1 MVDKVF
7 LGIDGL
13 TLSDGATTAD
23 ILMAEIN
30 RHMAE
35 RARQVILV
43 SDSSKLGRAG
53 FEPIVQ
59 ISQIHRLVT
68 DAGAPPA
75 LVEALRA
82 EGVLVDLV

>member
-13 TLSDGATTAD
+13 TMTDGATTAD

-30 RHMAE
+30 RRMAE

-43 SDSSKLGRAG
+43 TDSSKLGRAG

-59 ISQIHRLVT
+59 VHQIHRLVT
-68 DAGAPPA
+68 DTAAPPA
-75 LVEALRA
+75 LVEELRA
-82 EGVLVDLV
+82 EGVQVDCV